1 MSAIIKTGR
10 SAKSVQLPLCG
21 PSGPSPQLLECPVA
35 AHFITRIGKTKCASS
50 GSISGISDASLQSP
64 LKVEGVELNIRQ
76 RLAENEWKGEIGFT
90 IESREPE
97 RVVARMPVTEAAK
110 NPFGTMH
117 AGALIW
123 FADIAATL
131 CAIGDLDSIGEDGSG
146 FPLAVDLHT
155 VLSGNEKAGD
165 LIATS
170 TTVKRGG
177 KLIVIRTEVRGETG
191 RLLIDMTTTHLRAG

>member
-1 MSAIIKTGR
+1 M
-10 SAKSVQLPLCG
+10 
-21 PSGPSPQLLECPVA
+21 
-35 AHFITRIGKTKCASS
+35 
-50 GSISGISDASLQSP
+50 
-64 LKVEGVELNIRQ
+64 ELNIRQ

-191 RLLIDMTTTHLRAG
+191 RLLIDMTTTHLRTA

>member
-1 MSAIIKTGR
+1 MLSLLKAESMEMNIKQ
-10 SAKSVQLPLCG
+10 K
-21 PSGPSPQLLECPVA
+21 
-35 AHFITRIGKTKCASS
+35 
-50 GSISGISDASLQSP
+50 
-64 LKVEGVELNIRQ
+64 
-76 RLAENEWKGEIGFT
+76 LAENEWKGGIGFT

-97 RVVARMPVTEAAK
+97 RVVARMPVSQAAK

-131 CAIGDLDSIGEDGSG
+131 CAIGDPDSIGEDGSG

-177 KLIVIRTEVRGETG
+177 KLIVIRTDVRGDTG
-191 RLLIDMTTTHLRAG
+191 RLLINMTTTHLRAG

>member
-1 MSAIIKTGR
+1 MALSVACFDYSIAQVLGR
-10 SAKSVQLPLCG
+10 IHLPQMRAC
-21 PSGPSPQLLECPVA
+21 SRRQKIE
-35 AHFITRIGKTKCASS
+35 
-50 GSISGISDASLQSP
+50 GI
-64 LKVEGVELNIRQ
+64 EMNIREK
-76 RLAENEWKGEIGFT
+76 LAANEWKGEIGFT

-97 RVVARMPVTEAAK
+97 RVVAKMPVTEAAK

-131 CAIGDLDSIGEDGSG
+131 CAIGDLETIGEDGSG
-146 FPLAVDLHT
+146 FPIAVDLHT
-155 VLSGNEKAGD
+155 VLSGNERTGD

-177 KLIVIRTEVRGETG
+177 KLIVIRTEIRGETG